1 MGIVIEPKACI
12 SWIPQ
17 GKIAV
22 KPPEA
27 YITWLPLGKI
37 QLRPLVMATIVPSA
51 ARQVAAAADA
61 ERKVGIGHEVPADTF
76 CKATAA
82 HVVIANTKRTTNSL
96 FIAWT
101 AADVFRNVTAK
112 IPYQQVPGE
121 S

>member
-1 MGIVIEPKACI
+1 MGIFIEPKAYI

-17 GKIAV
+17 GKILV
-22 KPPEA
+22 KPTEA

-37 QLRPLVMATIVPSA
+37 HLRPLAAATIVPSA
-51 ARQVAAAADA
+51 ARPTTVAADA
-61 ERKVGIGHEVPADTF
+61 ERNVGVGYEASADTF
-76 CKATAA
+76 RKATAA